1 MKKRILVLCLALC
14 LLLTGCSTGDKK
26 AADIPGR
33 LTIGNINALCQDA
46 QLLESGKEL
55 LTALSDDLL
64 LCLALDIAA
73 PATAEQLAG
82 YDHIALISAKWL
94 EQYGSSV
101 QLETVDEAALSNA
114 QRSYL
119 TQYMADRTVDGSAL
133 PGGAAL
139 YTLKKGSL
147 SLLGADAS
155 ASPPSNRLSCSLI
168 SPPSCCALTHAYCP
182 LPPAATCSSPAWSV
196 FPAHFPKA
204 PWLGRQARRRS
215 NKK

>member
-33 LTIGNINALCQDA
+33 LTIGNVNALCQDA

-64 LCLALDIAA
+64 LCLALDSAA

-94 EQYGSSV
+94 EQYGSTG
-101 QLETVDEAALSNA
+101 QLETVDETALSNA

-119 TQYMADRTVDGSAL
+119 TARWMAAPCPAARRCIPSRRAACRCLGRT
-133 PGGAAL
+133 
-139 YTLKKGSL
+139 
-147 SLLGADAS
+147 AS

-182 LPPAATCSSPAWSV
+182 LPPTATCSSPAWSV
-196 FPAHFPKA
+196 FPARFPKA
-204 PWLGRQARRRS
+204 PWLGRQTRRRS

>member
-33 LTIGNINALCQDA
+33 LTIGNVNALCQDA
-46 QLLESGKEL
+46 QLLESGKKL

-64 LCLALDIAA
+64 LCLALDSAA

-94 EQYGSSV
+94 EQYGGSA
-101 QLETVDEAALSNA
+101 QLESLDEAALSNA

-133 PGGAAL
+133 PAARRCIP
-139 YTLKKGSL
+139 SRRAACRC
-147 SLLGADAS
+147 LGRMAS

-182 LPPAATCSSPAWSV
+182 LPPAATLFFASLERLSSALSQS
-196 FPAHFPKA
+196 ALA
-204 PWLGRQARRRS
+204 GQA
-215 NKK
+215 NTAEVK

>member
-26 AADIPGR
+26 AADTPGR
-33 LTIGNINALCQDA
+33 LTIGNVNALCQDA

-64 LCLALDIAA
+64 LCLALDSA
-73 PATAEQLAG
+73 ATAEQLAG

-94 EQYGSSV
+94 EQYGSTG
-101 QLETVDEAALSNA
+101 QLETVDETALSNA

-147 SLLGADAS
+147 SLGADGKRIAS
-155 ASPPSNRLSCSLI
+155 KQPLILLLDQPAVVLRADTCLLPLAASGNLFFASLERLSS
-168 SPPSCCALTHAYCP
+168 ALSKSA
-182 LPPAATCSSPAWSV
+182 LA
-196 FPAHFPKA
+196 
-204 PWLGRQARRRS
+204 GQA
-215 NKK
+215 NTAEVK

>member
-1 MKKRILVLCLALC
+1 M
-14 LLLTGCSTGDKK
+14 CS
-26 AADIPGR
+26 AW
-33 LTIGNINALCQDA
+33 LTIGNVNALCQDA

-64 LCLALDIAA
+64 LCLALDSAA

-94 EQYGSSV
+94 EQYGSTG
-101 QLETVDEAALSNA
+101 QLETVDETALSNA

-147 SLLGADAS
+147 SLLGADGKRITAKQPLILLLDQPAVVLRADTCLLPLAAS
-155 ASPPSNRLSCSLI
+155 GNLFFASLERLSS
-168 SPPSCCALTHAYCP
+168 ALSQSA
-182 LPPAATCSSPAWSV
+182 LA
-196 FPAHFPKA
+196 
-204 PWLGRQARRRS
+204 GQAS
-215 NKK
+215 TAEVK

>member
-33 LTIGNINALCQDA
+33 LTIGNVNALCQDA

-64 LCLALDIAA
+64 LCLALDSAA

-101 QLETVDEAALSNA
+101 QLETVDETALSNA

-133 PGGAAL
+133 PGGTAK
-139 YTLKKGSL
+139 Y
-147 SLLGADAS
+147 
-155 ASPPSNRLSCSLI
+155 
-168 SPPSCCALTHAYCP
+168 
-182 LPPAATCSSPAWSV
+182 SSV
-196 FPAHFPKA
+196 
-204 PWLGRQARRRS
+204 
-215 NKK
+215 

>member
-14 LLLTGCSTGDKK
+14 LLLTGCSTGDEK

-33 LTIGNINALCQDA
+33 LTIGNVNALCQDA

-64 LCLALDIAA
+64 LCLALDSAA

-101 QLETVDEAALSNA
+101 QLESVDEAALSNA

-147 SLLGADAS
+147 SLLGADGKRITAKQ
-155 ASPPSNRLSCSLI
+155 PLI
-168 SPPSCCALTHAYCP
+168 LLLDQPPSCCALTHAYCP
-182 LPPAATCSSPAWSV
+182 LPPAATLFFASLERLSSALSQS
-196 FPAHFPKA
+196 ALA
-204 PWLGRQARRRS
+204 GQAS
-215 NKK
+215 TAEVK

>member
-14 LLLTGCSTGDKK
+14 LLLTGCSTGDEK

-33 LTIGNINALCQDA
+33 LTIGNVNALCQDA

-64 LCLALDIAA
+64 LCLALDSAA

-101 QLETVDEAALSNA
+101 QLESVDEAALSNA

-133 PGGAAL
+133 PAARRCIP
-139 YTLKKGSL
+139 SRRAACRC
-147 SLLGADAS
+147 LGRMAS

-168 SPPSCCALTHAYCP
+168 SPAVVLRADTCLLP
-182 LPPAATCSSPAWSV
+182 LAASGNPVLRQPGASFQRA
-196 FPAHFPKA
+196 FPKRPA
-204 PWLGRQARRRS
+204 GQAS
-215 NKK
+215 TAEVK

>member
-1 MKKRILVLCLALC
+1 MKKRIRVLCLALC

-33 LTIGNINALCQDA
+33 LTIGNVNALCQDA

-55 LTALSDDLL
+55 LS
-64 LCLALDIAA
+64 LALDSAA

-101 QLETVDEAALSNA
+101 QLETVDETALSNA

-147 SLLGADAS
+147 SLLGADGKRIAAKQPLILLLDQPAVVLRADTCLLPLAAS
-155 ASPPSNRLSCSLI
+155 GNLFFASLERLSS
-168 SPPSCCALTHAYCP
+168 ALSQSA
-182 LPPAATCSSPAWSV
+182 LA
-196 FPAHFPKA
+196 
-204 PWLGRQARRRS
+204 GQAS
-215 NKK
+215 TAEVK

>member
-26 AADIPGR
+26 AADTPGR

-46 QLLESGKEL
+46 QLLESGKKL

-101 QLETVDEAALSNA
+101 QLESVDEAALSNA

-119 TQYMADRTVDGSAL
+119 TQYMADRTVDGSGL
-133 PGGAAL
+133 PGGAAM
-139 YTLKKGSL
+139 
-147 SLLGADAS
+147 
-155 ASPPSNRLSCSLI
+155 
-168 SPPSCCALTHAYCP
+168 
-182 LPPAATCSSPAWSV
+182 
-196 FPAHFPKA
+196 
-204 PWLGRQARRRS
+204 
-215 NKK
+215 

>member
-33 LTIGNINALCQDA
+33 LTIGNVNALCQDA

-64 LCLALDIAA
+64 LCLALDSAA

-94 EQYGSSV
+94 EQYGSTA
-101 QLETVDEAALSNA
+101 QLETVDETALSNA

-139 YTLKKGSL
+139 
-147 SLLGADAS
+147 LGADGKRITAKQPLILLLDQPAVVLRADTCLLPLAAS
-155 ASPPSNRLSCSLI
+155 GNLFFASLERLSS
-168 SPPSCCALTHAYCP
+168 ALSQSA
-182 LPPAATCSSPAWSV
+182 LA
-196 FPAHFPKA
+196 
-204 PWLGRQARRRS
+204 GQA
-215 NKK
+215 NTAEVK

>member
-33 LTIGNINALCQDA
+33 LTIGNVNALCQDA

-64 LCLALDIAA
+64 LCLALDSAA

-101 QLETVDEAALSNA
+101 QLETVDETALSNA

-119 TQYMADRTVDGSAL
+119 TQYMSARTLDGSVL
-133 PGGAAL
+133 PGGSGL
-139 YTLKKGSL
+139 YTLKSGSL
-147 SLLGADAS
+147 TLRTAGGAAAVRQPLIVLLEQPAAVLRSDVCLLPMAADGNLFFADIE
-155 ASPPSNRLSCSLI
+155 RLSGVLSQ
-168 SPPSCCALTHAYCP
+168 SALSQYA
-182 LPPAATCSSPAWSV
+182 
-196 FPAHFPKA
+196 
-204 PWLGRQARRRS
+204 QAETVR
-215 NKK
+215 

>member
-64 LCLALDIAA
+64 LCLALDSAA

-101 QLETVDEAALSNA
+101 QLETVDETALSNA

-147 SLLGADAS
+147 SLLGADGKRITSKQPLILLLDQPAVVLRADTCLLPLAAS
-155 ASPPSNRLSCSLI
+155 GNLFFAGSAGRERMEVRRHHGCEEG
-168 SPPSCCALTHAYCP
+168 LTAQF
-182 LPPAATCSSPAWSV
+182 L
-196 FPAHFPKA
+196 
-204 PWLGRQARRRS
+204 
-215 NKK
+215 

>member
-26 AADIPGR
+26 AAGIPGR
-33 LTIGNINALCQDA
+33 LTIGNVNALCQDA

-64 LCLALDIAA
+64 LCLALDSAA

-101 QLETVDEAALSNA
+101 QLESVDEAALSNA

-139 YTLKKGSL
+139 YTLKNGSL
-147 SLLGADAS
+147 SLLGADGKRITAKQPLILLLDQPAVVLRADTCLLPLAAS
-155 ASPPSNRLSCSLI
+155 GDLFFASLERLSS
-168 SPPSCCALTHAYCP
+168 ALSQSA
-182 LPPAATCSSPAWSV
+182 LA
-196 FPAHFPKA
+196 
-204 PWLGRQARRRS
+204 GQA
-215 NKK
+215 NTAEVK